1 MTVRRSMVERVS
13 MTQTVIFGLGNVT
26 LETGFDLSDSNSRTH
41 LGTLNQNGG
50 LALCGVVD
58 PILQK
63 QKSNIYK
70 APAFHVF
77 LLQRYFSIDFR
88 DICGYRLTDR
98 YTRQRDERSGETT
111 VN

>member
-1 MTVRRSMVERVS
+1 MVERVS

-58 PILQK
+58 PNPAETK
-63 QKSNIYK
+63 VKHYK

-88 DICGYRLTDR
+88 RHLRFRLTDR